1 MAYCKTETRGRV
13 LHVTIDRPKVMN
25 ALHPPAHRDLADAFD
40 RFAGDPELWVAVI
53 TGAGDRAF
61 CAGSDLKHM
70 ASAAPG
76 QGDATPESGFAGLTQ
91 RFGMNKPIIAMVN
104 GLALGGGLE
113 IALAC
118 DLVIA
123 ADHATFGFPE
133 PKVGLAAM
141 GGGLHRLARQIPLK
155 QAMGLALTGRTI
167 DAVEARSLGIVNEA
181 VPSSALEATTQRWV
195 EMILSCA
202 PLAVQ
207 ATKSVMM
214 DSLDHASLIAAIGH
228 EYPAARRMLDSRDAE
243 EGPRAF
249 AEHRSPS
256 WQGR

>member
-1 MAYCKTETRGRV
+1 MAYCRTETRGREFR
-13 LHVTIDRPKVMN
+13 VTIDRPEVLN
-25 ALHPPAHRDLADAFD
+25 ALHPPAHRELADAFD
-40 RFAGDPELWVAVI
+40 RFADDPELWVAVV
-53 TGAGDRAF
+53 TGEGERAF

-76 QGDATPESGFAGLTQ
+76 QGDKTPPSGFAGLTQ
-91 RFGMNKPIIAMVN
+91 RFGMHKPVVAMVN

-123 ADHATFGFPE
+123 SDHATFGFPE

-167 DAVEARSLGIVNEA
+167 DAVEARDLGIVNEV
-181 VPSSALEATTQRWV
+181 VPAGALEMATQRWV
-195 EMILSCA
+195 DMILSCA
-202 PLAVQ
+202 PLAIQ

-214 DSLDHASLIAAIGH
+214 DSLDRPSLADAIGH
-228 EYPAARRMLDSRDAE
+228 DCPAARRMLESRDAE

-256 WQGR
+256 WQGC